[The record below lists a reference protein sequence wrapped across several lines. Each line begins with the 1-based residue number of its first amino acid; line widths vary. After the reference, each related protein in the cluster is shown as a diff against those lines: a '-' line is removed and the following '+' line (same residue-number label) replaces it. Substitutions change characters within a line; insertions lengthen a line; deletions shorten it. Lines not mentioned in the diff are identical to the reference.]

1 MGQRKL
7 FIRIVCIFMA
17 ALMLIGVLA
26 VLFQAIAM
34 GPETINIVMTGD
46 NNNKHTMLIIAI
58 IAVVI
63 LLGVTVA
70 PALIKKIKK

>member
-70 PALIKKIKK
+70 PGLIKKIKK

>member
-7 FIRIVCIFMA
+7 FVRIVCIFMA

-70 PALIKKIKK
+70 PGLIKKIKK